1 MSTPS
6 SPPATADLSVIQQR
20 QPSSADKTFHQLQ
33 AETLEED
40 LYDTPKWQ
48 KEFSYRGS
56 QYRYLG
62 HQSNISGYV
71 KIKLLE
77 AKGLKRQDYSLLSPI
92 GLGAGSEIS
101 SYMMF
106 SVGCKSHSSST
117 VKSTNNPSWK
127 KESFSIPLK
136 KGEFPDG
143 DPVTLLAKGMESQS
157 LVETVLPTAVKGD
170 KYLGT
175 GGVDITSLCT
185 GEKDIIDTWI
195 NLDPAGSVHVLIG
208 YEAYGI
214 EPDVNDIVC
223 LEGFARKESM
233 LILDPLSPMKVLDT
247 NGTFLHVQYRMK
259 SGRFG
264 KVKILRSS
272 VFVIERLNFLDGLW
286 NLAMKPSDIVLGT
299 KLGSKVNKMAKPYV
313 EYAGELAKPA
323 YYSAQLGI
331 GVMRT
336 SVNATIN
343 GASAA
348 TGTLIGKKSPTKL

>member
-1 MSTPS
+1 
-6 SPPATADLSVIQQR
+6 
-20 QPSSADKTFHQLQ
+20 
-33 AETLEED
+33 
-40 LYDTPKWQ
+40 
-48 KEFSYRGS
+48 
-56 QYRYLG
+56 
-62 HQSNISGYV
+62 
-71 KIKLLE
+71 
-77 AKGLKRQDYSLLSPI
+77 
-92 GLGAGSEIS
+92 
-101 SYMMF
+101 
-106 SVGCKSHSSST
+106 
-117 VKSTNNPSWK
+117 
-127 KESFSIPLK
+127 
-136 KGEFPDG
+136 
-143 DPVTLLAKGMESQS
+143 MESQS

-223 LEGFARKESM
+223 LEGFARKVRGSGGRDKAKRRDLMGVLNYLYMLCTYSSLRSQESM
-233 LILDPLSPMKVLDT
+233 LILNPLSPMKVLDT

-272 VFVIERLNFLDGLW
+272 VFVIERLNFFDGLW

-299 KLGSKVNKMAKPYV
+299 KLGSKINKIAKPYV

-343 GASAA
+343 GANAA